1 MITIIKDG
9 NELILVY
16 TTDNDI
22 QWFNEYFSID
32 SPVKLR
38 DTFYFWEKDQIIEKV
53 QVENE
58 ANIEFDKNKSARF
71 VLGLLDGQYYKILSH
86 KLGIKYDLYIYEN
99 VDISI
104 DFFITDY
111 SVPIFKRLND
121 LIKEDI
127 YIGGNKEKSISEKT
141 YQEILNNFPTYYE
154 VRSYVDS
161 RISSVLKN
169 YFESAIDAETK
180 YKKYMNKKVSQK
192 GENLFDAFKENE
204 LIKYKSIL
212 EKLED
217 MLTNENTYNE
227 KQWQNEILDIII
239 LLYPKYIAVLSN
251 VQIKDIY
258 NDKYR
263 YLDYLLVD
271 SSGHVDLIEI
281 KQPFDN
287 CIMTSTQYRDNFIP
301 MRELSGTVMQIEKY
315 VLYMKSWA
323 KVGEKKMT
331 DKYKENL
338 PENFE
343 IKIINPIGIIIMGRE
358 VGLTLKQLLDFE
370 IVKRKYKNIADIIT
384 YDDLIRRLKNLIE
397 QFENRIF

>member
-1 MITIIKDG
+1 MITIIKEG
-9 NELILVY
+9 NELVLVY

-22 QWFNEYFSID
+22 QWFHEYFSID
-32 SPVKLR
+32 SPIKLR
-38 DTFYFWEKDQIIEKV
+38 DTFYFWEKDQIIDNN

-58 ANIEFDKNKSARF
+58 SDIHFNKSKSVRF
-71 VLGLLDGQYYKILSH
+71 VLGLLDGQYYKIMSL

-99 VDISI
+99 VDVSI

-111 SVPIFKRLND
+111 SIPIFKRLNN

-127 YIGGNKEKSISEKT
+127 YIGGNKEKSISEEV

-169 YFESAIDAETK
+169 YFDSAIDAESK
-180 YKKYMNKKVSQK
+180 YKKYMDKKVSQK
-192 GENLFDAFKENE
+192 GENLFDAFKETE
-204 LIKYKSIL
+204 LIKYRNIL
-212 EKLED
+212 DKLED
-217 MLTNENTYNE
+217 MLINESTYNE
-227 KQWQNEILDIII
+227 KQWQNEILEIVI

-287 CIMTSTQYRDNFIP
+287 SIMTSTQYRDNYIP

-315 VLYMKSWA
+315 VFYMKSWA

-331 DKYKENL
+331 EKYKDKL
-338 PENFE
+338 PDDFE
-343 IKIINPIGIIIMGRE
+343 IKIINPIGIIIMGRDIS
-358 VGLTLKQLLDFE
+358 LTSKQLEDFE
-370 IVKRKYKNIADIIT
+370 IVKRKYKNVADIIT
-384 YDDLIRRLKNLIE
+384 YDDLIRRLRNIIE
-397 QFENRIF
+397 HFRKQI